1 MVDSTGCRR
10 RTDVPIAV
18 IVVSALFLNGCHT
31 TTRVGVPDSTPP
43 PPSAAVFAELKPG
56 DNVRITLRSGE
67 KVGFVLSQARADG
80 LVGQDGRHVPY
91 RDIAQLEKR
100 HFSGS
105 RTAWLTVGIAG
116 GFFLL
121 VLIFMVSGPYELAI

>member
-10 RTDVPIAV
+10 RTDGPIAV

-31 TTRVGVPDSTPP
+31 MTRVGVPDSTPP

-67 KVGFVLSQARADG
+67 KVGFVFSEARADG

-91 RDIAQLEKR
+91 SDVAQLEKR
-100 HFSGS
+100 QLSRS
-105 RTAWLTVGIAG
+105 RTIWLTVGIAG
-116 GFFLL
+116 GFGVLL
-121 VLIFMVSGPYELAI
+121 LLLMSQMAVTP